1 MGMLRMILRSK
12 EKTLNMLST
21 ELRTIGKGTLNLN
34 CKHGKHYYIEYSDGK
49 QKGISKNKERVYQL
63 ARKEYL
69 NKRIN
74 IISKELEALN
84 RCDYDIRHNADC
96 DISDETIKKYSMLDL
111 TRIMYSDRE
120 RRWYNNRQSQNP
132 YRAEN
137 LIYSTL
143 EGVLMRSKSE
153 RFIGDFL
160 ESKQRSYMYE
170 PKFTVN
176 DKTIYPDFM
185 VLRPD
190 GEVVIWEHM
199 GLMENPE
206 YVNRMVSKILDY
218 RKMGFVQH
226 RNLICTYEEDL
237 RNKEVLEEIYY
248 RFLQ

>member
-1 MGMLRMILRSK
+1 MGMLRVILRSK

-21 ELRTIGKGTLNLN
+21 ELKTIGKGTLNLN

-69 NKRIN
+69 NKKIN
-74 IISKELEALN
+74 IISKELEVLN
-84 RCDYDIRHNADC
+84 RCDYDIRHNSDC

-143 EGVLMRSKSE
+143 GGVLMRSKSE

-160 ESKQRSYMYE
+160 ESKLRSYMYE

>member
-1 MGMLRMILRSK
+1 MLRVILRSK

-21 ELRTIGKGTLNLN
+21 ELKTIGKGTLNLN

-170 PKFTVN
+170 
-176 DKTIYPDFM
+176 
-185 VLRPD
+185 
-190 GEVVIWEHM
+190 
-199 GLMENPE
+199 
-206 YVNRMVSKILDY
+206 
-218 RKMGFVQH
+218 
-226 RNLICTYEEDL
+226 
-237 RNKEVLEEIYY
+237 
-248 RFLQ
+248 